1 MKKIC
6 NFAVL
11 SCKVHGR
18 DYFPSMP
25 LLPDNQDAKSAGKP
39 PKLFS
44 VSELN
49 RIIKDLL
56 EQTFY
61 PFWIQGEVGNLT
73 IHSSGHVYFTLK
85 DSASQITAVFFRGGA
100 TAKQIGLTEGMAVEV
115 LGRLTVYEPRG
126 QYQLVVDRIRPK
138 GVGLLQQRFEELKR
152 KLQAEGL
159 FDAERKRP
167 IPALPKCIGVVTSPE
182 GAAIHDFLQILG
194 RRFADAHV
202 RIYPAAVQ
210 GDRAADQVVAGIE
223 FLNAHQAC
231 DVIVV
236 TRGGGSLEDL
246 WPFNEE
252 KVARAVV
259 ASQIPVISAIGHEVD
274 FTICDYA
281 ADFRAPTPSA
291 AAELVV
297 GRKADF
303 LERVEQLRGRL
314 RGALLLKL
322 SELRR
327 RVDRAARHPVF
338 REPAHLVQRSQQ
350 RVDELTLRL
359 ERALR
364 ARHALALARLDK
376 STAKLAAL
384 NPCAVLSRGYAILLD
399 KASGKPVTS
408 PQDTSLGARLT
419 GILAHGEADLLVSGL
434 RNDNKNASPQ

>member
-1 MKKIC
+1 
-6 NFAVL
+6 
-11 SCKVHGR
+11 
-18 DYFPSMP
+18 MP
-25 LLPDNQDAKSAGKP
+25 PPTDNLPDATAAGKP
-39 PKLFS
+39 PKVFS

-49 RIIKDLL
+49 RIIKELL

-61 PFWIQGEVGNLT
+61 PFWLQGEVGNLT
-73 IHSSGHVYFTLK
+73 IHRSGHVYFTLK
-85 DSASQITAVFFRGGA
+85 DSASQITAVFFRGAA
-100 TAKQIGLTEGMAVEV
+100 TAQQIGLAEGMAVEL

-138 GVGLLQQRFEELKR
+138 GAGLLQQRFEELKR
-152 KLQAEGL
+152 RLQAEGL

-167 IPALPKCIGVVTSPE
+167 IPALPACIGVVTSPE

-210 GDRAADQVVAGIE
+210 GARAVDEVVAGIE
-223 FLNAHQAC
+223 FLNAHRAC

-252 KVARAVV
+252 KVARAVA
-259 ASQIPVISAIGHEVD
+259 ASGIPVISAVGHEVD

-303 LERVEQLRGRL
+303 LEKLGQLRGRL
-314 RGALLLKL
+314 RGSLLLRL

-327 RVDRAARHPVF
+327 RVDRAARSPLF

-359 ERALR
+359 ARALQ
-364 ARHALALARLDK
+364 ARHALAQARLEK
-376 STAKLAAL
+376 AAARLAAL
-384 NPCAVLSRGYAILLD
+384 NPRGVLNRGYAILLD
-399 KASGKPVTS
+399 KASGKPVTG

-434 RNDNKNASPQ
+434 RGEPPK

>member
-1 MKKIC
+1 
-6 NFAVL
+6 
-11 SCKVHGR
+11 
-18 DYFPSMP
+18 MP
-25 LLPDNQDAKSAGKP
+25 LPPDNPSDAKAAGKP

-61 PFWIQGEVGNLT
+61 PFWIQGEVSNLT
-73 IHSSGHVYFTLK
+73 LHRSGHVYFTLK
-85 DSASQITAVFFRGGA
+85 DSASQIKAVFFRGVA
-100 TAKQIGLTEGMAVEV
+100 TAQQLGLAEGMAVEV
-115 LGRLTVYEPRG
+115 LGRLTVYEPSG
-126 QYQLVVDRIRPK
+126 QYQLVIDRIRPK
-138 GVGLLQQRFEELKR
+138 GAGQLQQRFEELKR
-152 KLQAEGL
+152 RLQAEGL

-167 IPALPKCIGVVTSPE
+167 IPALPACIGVVTSPE

-202 RIYPAAVQ
+202 RIVPAAVQ
-210 GDRAADQVVAGIE
+210 GERAADEIVAGIE
-223 FLNAHQAC
+223 LLNARRAC

-252 KVARAVV
+252 KLARAVA
-259 ASQIPVISAIGHEVD
+259 ASKIPVISAVGHEVD
-274 FTICDYA
+274 FTICDFV

-303 LERVEQLRGRL
+303 LEKLETCRGRM
-314 RGALLLKL
+314 RAVLLLRL
-322 SELRR
+322 GELRR
-327 RVDRAARHPVF
+327 RVERAARSPVF

-359 ERALR
+359 GRALQ
-364 ARHALALARLDK
+364 ARHALALARLEK
-376 STAKLAAL
+376 ASAKLAAL
-384 NPCAVLSRGYAILLD
+384 NPCAVLNRGYAILLD
-399 KASGKPVTS
+399 KTTGKPVTG
-408 PQDTSLGARLT
+408 PLDTRLGARLT

-434 RNDNKNASPQ
+434 RNETRK